1 MLINKFASK
10 KIIVSVITL
19 AVATFG
25 MDGANADDTTQPTSN
40 STQSVTAEL
49 APTQSVTAAPTP
61 TQTITPALTPTF
73 SQNIATV
80 HAAGSIMKWVCKTIM
95 TTVAISVY
103 VYSVVQSGGVMMV
116 VAREVIRYAT
126 VPAIVCEWFF

>member
-25 MDGANADDTTQPTSN
+25 MDGANADDTTQPTSI
-40 STQSVTAEL
+40 S
-49 APTQSVTAAPTP
+49 TQSVTAAPTP